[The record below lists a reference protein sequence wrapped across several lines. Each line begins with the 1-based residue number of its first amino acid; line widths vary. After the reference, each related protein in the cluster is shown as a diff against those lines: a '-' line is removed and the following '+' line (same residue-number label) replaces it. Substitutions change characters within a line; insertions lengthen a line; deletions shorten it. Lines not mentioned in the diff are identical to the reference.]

1 MPLFSAAFSCIGIDG
16 SPEKK
21 AIKAL
26 ILIFHGVLNAV
37 CFNYMFTL
45 RILKGPLGK
54 YYQAGPI
61 ALDEDAWFIF
71 INKSEFHYFSNL
83 LVD

>member
-26 ILIFHGVLNAV
+26 ILIFQGILNGV

-54 YYQAGPI
+54 YYQAEPI
-61 ALDEDAWFIF
+61 VIDEDA
-71 INKSEFHYFSNL
+71 
-83 LVD
+83 

>member
-1 MPLFSAAFSCIGIDG
+1 MLLFSAAFSCIGIDG
-16 SPEKK
+16 SLEKKK
-21 AIKAL
+21 AIKAP
-26 ILIFHGVLNAV
+26 ILIFQGVLNGV

-54 YYQAGPI
+54 YYQARPI

-71 INKSEFHYFSNL
+71 INKSEFH
-83 LVD
+83 

>member
-1 MPLFSAAFSCIGIDG
+1 MEAQK
-16 SPEKK
+16 KK

-26 ILIFHGVLNAV
+26 ILIFQGVLNGV

-45 RILKGPLGK
+45 RILKGPFGK

-61 ALDEDAWFIF
+61 ALDENA
-71 INKSEFHYFSNL
+71 
-83 LVD
+83 